1 MYMRFLAALLLLP
14 ALAQAQMYRW
24 IDDSGKIHYSDQ
36 APPSSAKNVQKK
48 SVPASQSASPPLPYA
63 LQQAVKDFPVT
74 LYTAETCDPCV
85 QAREL
90 LNKRGVPYKD
100 VGITLTDA
108 EGQEKLKNLTGAAV
122 VPVMTVGREKTEGF
136 ESAAYQAALDN
147 AGYPKTSL
155 LPAGVQ
161 ARQSVKP
168 AEKAAPAATES
179 EGKPAAGSEQAPGA
193 GAPK

>member
-1 MYMRFLAALLLLP
+1 MHMRFVAALLLLP
-14 ALAQAQMYRW
+14 ALTQAQMYRW
-24 IDDSGKIHYSDQ
+24 IDDSGKVHYSDL
-36 APPSSAKNVQKK
+36 APPSGAKNVQKK
-48 SVPASQSASPPLPYA
+48 SMSASQSASPPLPYA

-74 LYTAETCDPCV
+74 LYTSDACDPCV
-85 QAREL
+85 QARDL

-100 VGITLTDA
+100 VGIAITDA
-108 EGQEKLKNLTGAAV
+108 EGLEKLKNLAGAAV
-122 VPVMTVGREKTEGF
+122 VPVITVGREKYEGF

-161 ARQSVKP
+161 ARQSVKTD
-168 AEKAAPAATES
+168 EKAAPAATES
-179 EGKPAAGSEQAPGA
+179 EGKPAAGPEQAPGA